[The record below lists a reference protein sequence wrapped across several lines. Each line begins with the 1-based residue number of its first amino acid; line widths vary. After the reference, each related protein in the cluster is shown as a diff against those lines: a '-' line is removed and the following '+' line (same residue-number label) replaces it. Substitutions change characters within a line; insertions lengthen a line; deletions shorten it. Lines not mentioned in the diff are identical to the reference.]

1 MTEGEG
7 RSAGWQASLH
17 GPAAVVGPRVDL
29 DPLAS
34 DSVRA
39 LALDIAYR
47 LRSVCSHLSE
57 GDLVRLA
64 TSMALLEHRY
74 VVSSMATQPTRRSS
88 PAAKR

>member
-1 MTEGEG
+1 MTDAES
-7 RSAGWQASLH
+7 RSGGWQAGLH
-17 GPAAVVGPRVDL
+17 GPAGVVGPRVDL

-74 VVSSMATQPTRRSS
+74 VISSMATQPTRRSS
-88 PAAKR
+88 PRTTR